1 MPYTNMKDMHP
12 LEVEVWMKRL
22 SALSL
27 ETQITRV
34 AQEVDRLQTATV
46 EKKMAQVRKIDSLV
60 KRTEDLMGEI
70 DVFIAQLNRYAD
82 QLEEMGL

>member
-1 MPYTNMKDMHP
+1 MKDMNP

-27 ETQITRV
+27 ETQITRA
-34 AQEVDRLQTATV
+34 AQEADRLQTATV

-70 DVFIAQLNRYAD
+70 DVFITQLNRYAD
-82 QLEEMGL
+82 QLEELGLWL

>member
-70 DVFIAQLNRYAD
+70 DVFITQLNRYAD

>member
-1 MPYTNMKDMHP
+1 MPYTSMKDMNP

-27 ETQITRV
+27 ETQITRA
-34 AQEVDRLQTATV
+34 AQEADRLQTANV

-70 DVFIAQLNRYAD
+70 DVFITQLNRYAD
-82 QLEEMGL
+82 QLEELGL